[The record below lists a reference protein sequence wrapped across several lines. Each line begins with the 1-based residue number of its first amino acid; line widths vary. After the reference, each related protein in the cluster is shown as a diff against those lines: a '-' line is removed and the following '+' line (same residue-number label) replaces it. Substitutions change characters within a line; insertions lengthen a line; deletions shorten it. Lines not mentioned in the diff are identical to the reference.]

1 MSDRKYIRRIDTA
14 RKAVAMSFAVY
25 GLGLVVIANLARYTP
40 NSARP
45 ALGCLAV
52 MMGLG
57 MAASLIVAFALFVEY
72 LVRVRIESRRS
83 RQALYQFSIVDV
95 MVAMAIIGLIL
106 GVFRL
111 LGWITIGLSLL
122 AVLLIACVLESIRT
136 K

>member
-1 MSDRKYIRRIDTA
+1 MSHTKYTRRIDTA
-14 RKAVAMSFAVY
+14 RKAVAMSFAVC
-25 GLGLVVIANLARYTP
+25 GLGLVVIANIASSTP
-40 NSARP
+40 LSARP
-45 ALGCLAV
+45 ALGWLAV

-83 RQALYQFSIVDV
+83 RQAWYQFSIVEV

-106 GVFRL
+106 GVFRV
-111 LGWITIGLSLL
+111 LGWITIGLLLL
-122 AVLLIACVLESIRT
+122 AVLLVACVLESIRT